1 MDVVAQLLLQQ
12 GVSLASQT
20 IYDFVK
26 KRLKSKTQTVAE
38 IGEALEAEFPSLS
51 LDGAKVIA
59 QTVVDFFAEM
69 GFIAIRGSHI
79 YAGDAVWMRSAPG
92 TKLTFGD
99 DSVSETD
106 KTRIEA
112 KGNARIEMS
121 GGAQVRQNPD
131 GSISFLVPKKDA

>member
-1 MDVVAQLLLQQ
+1 MDMVAQLLLQQ
-12 GVSLASQT
+12 GLSLASQT

-26 KRLKSKTQTVAE
+26 KRLKSNTQTVAE
-38 IGEALEAEFPSLS
+38 IGEALEAEFPLLS

-69 GFIAIRGSHI
+69 GFITIRGSHI

-131 GSISFLVPKKDA
+131 GSISFLT